1 MKVFIYIYYLLA
13 LCVFTHFELDALQ
26 LDYLEFS
33 RDRKMMSVLCS
44 RNQLHVLF
52 SKGAPESIISRCST
66 ILCNDN
72 GSIVPLTADIR
83 AELESKFH
91 RLGFYPLSFYLHV

>member
-1 MKVFIYIYYLLA
+1 MDV
-13 LCVFTHFELDALQ
+13 
-26 LDYLEFS
+26 LEFS

-52 SKGAPESIISRCST
+52 SKGAPESIFSRCTT
-66 ILCNDN
+66 ILCNDD

-83 AELESKFH
+83 AELDSRFH
-91 RLGFYPLSFYLHV
+91 RLGFYHISACTYSNFFI